1 MKSSLQTYLE
11 QASLEPSTLP
21 LRPDSENPSQL
32 RTPQTVLPSRV
43 MNGGFWQAPEGQLL
57 SFRLGFQET
66 AWEDALQAQQL
77 RGPVLGSVGEGRL
90 RGIKAT
96 LKPCSLRGGCVG
108 GRGGGRSAQLLH
120 LPR

>member
-11 QASLEPSTLP
+11 QATLEPSTLP

-32 RTPQTVLPSRV
+32 HTPQTVLPSRV

-66 AWEDALQAQQL
+66 AWEDALLSPAN
-77 RGPVLGSVGEGRL
+77 PSCLGICGEEAKRD
-90 RGIKAT
+90 
-96 LKPCSLRGGCVG
+96 
-108 GRGGGRSAQLLH
+108 
-120 LPR
+120 